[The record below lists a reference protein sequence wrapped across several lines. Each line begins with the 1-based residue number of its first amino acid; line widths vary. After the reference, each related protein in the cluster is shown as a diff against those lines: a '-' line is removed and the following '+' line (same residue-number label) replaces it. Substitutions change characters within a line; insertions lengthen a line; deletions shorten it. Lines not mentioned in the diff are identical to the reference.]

1 MSKLF
6 PHYFWWFEINFYII
20 LIGYTRCCE
29 ANLHRK
35 KFVLNSVKHLY
46 IPIIIRTFASS

>member
-6 PHYFWWFEINFYII
+6 PHYFWRFEINFYII

-35 KFVLNSVKHLY
+35 SLC
-46 IPIIIRTFASS
+46 